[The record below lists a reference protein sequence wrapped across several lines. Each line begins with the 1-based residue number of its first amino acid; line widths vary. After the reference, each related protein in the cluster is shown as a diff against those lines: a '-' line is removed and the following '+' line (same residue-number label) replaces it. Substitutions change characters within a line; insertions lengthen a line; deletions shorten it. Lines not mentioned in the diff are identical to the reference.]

1 MVLCNV
7 RWSDAKDCS
16 YGNRKN
22 YTDVLEKVKLHDKSA
37 LYLPRQC
44 LRNGGKSLDFI
55 GFLGWKRRIYTLF
68 TPLEDRSGIVE
79 IIIDK
84 GVGEKSYAFCI

>member
-1 MVLCNV
+1 MP
-7 RWSDAKDCS
+7 W
-16 YGNRKN
+16 
-22 YTDVLEKVKLHDKSA
+22 
-37 LYLPRQC
+37 QC
-44 LRNGGKSLDFI
+44 LRDVAKSLDFI

-68 TPLEDRSGIVE
+68 TPLEDRIGIVE